1 MGKNWDIIFYVWQDS
16 LILKIEMPKINKIL
30 KSIESIFNSRPGVES
45 KKDLLMKREKNGW
58 FYFKQL

>member
-1 MGKNWDIIFYVWQDS
+1 MRKNWDIIFYVWQDS

-45 KKDLLMKREKNGW
+45 KKDLLMKREKNG
-58 FYFKQL
+58 